1 MSDVEGLE
9 MNHGWTMGQH
19 ETKFAKL
26 GLFQQKH
33 IKFGSFHGT
42 KTGLVYISMDLHT
55 HLNIKYQNV

>member
-1 MSDVEGLE
+1 

-55 HLNIKYQNV
+55 HLNIKYQNI